1 MGKKLY
7 CSETAYNPYREINE
21 REITESIFV
30 IDGYSI
36 ADRLLEGV
44 RFNVHFGDDKILS
57 VNVDPDDAGFFSQFN
72 EKMFLKQVEDYAK
85 RTIEGDE
92 VDIPEDLKK
101 KYNWTNNTA
110 AYIK

>member
-72 EKMFLKQVEDYAK
+72 EKMFLKQVEVIFGFQFYLLEEQLLLQ
-85 RTIEGDE
+85 ISQM
-92 VDIPEDLKK
+92 LKEK
-101 KYNWTNNTA
+101 
-110 AYIK
+110 